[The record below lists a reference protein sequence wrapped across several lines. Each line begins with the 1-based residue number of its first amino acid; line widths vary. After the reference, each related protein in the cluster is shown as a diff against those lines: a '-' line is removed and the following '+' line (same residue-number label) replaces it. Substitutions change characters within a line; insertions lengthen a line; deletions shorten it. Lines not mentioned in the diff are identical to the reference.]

1 VAEVDDR
8 ADPTLDEALLPQDLP
23 LSQWLRVV
31 RRACRGV
38 VAGTLVAVLA
48 AALPGPA
55 AGQGPP
61 ASAASDL
68 TGGFSV
74 ARLKYTGGGD
84 WYSDE
89 TSLKNLLSAVKAR
102 GDIRVSQQKE
112 AVVTATDPD
121 LWNYPLLFVTGHG
134 NVKLNDQE
142 VASLRRYLDQGGM
155 LWGDDNFGMDK
166 SFREAMQRV
175 YPESPLVELPFNHE
189 IFRRP
194 NPFPSGAPKIH
205 EHDGGPARV
214 FAILRGG
221 RMVVLYTF
229 DTDIGNGIEDAGV
242 HDDPQAKRDAAMR
255 FAINIATYAVSH

>member
-1 VAEVDDR
+1 MDDR
-8 ADPTLDEALLPQDLP
+8 AYPTRNEVFLP
-23 LSQWLRVV
+23 LDSPLCQHLRVAHRLAV
-31 RRACRGV
+31 LTV
-38 VAGTLVAVLA
+38 VAAM
-48 AALPGPA
+48 ALPA
-55 AGQGPP
+55 LALAQGS
-61 ASAASDL
+61 SANSASDL

-89 TSLKNLLSAVKAR
+89 TSLKNLLHAVKAR
-102 GDIRVSQQKE
+102 GEIRVSQEKE

-134 NVKLNDQE
+134 NVKLNDEE
-142 VASLRRYLDQGGM
+142 VRSLRRYLDQGGL

-189 IFRRP
+189 IFKRP
-194 NPFPSGAPKIH
+194 YPFPTGAPKIH

-214 FAILRGG
+214 FAIVRDG

-255 FAINIATYAVSH
+255 FALNIAAYVVGH